1 MSRSTGKGLAA
12 LGCLGFLLAVAFY
25 LLVIGAVV
33 FVVANVIKFV
43 FGL

>member
-1 MSRSTGKGLAA
+1 MSKSNGGGLAA
-12 LGCLGFLLAVAFY
+12 LGCVGALLGIALY